1 MMASPI
7 GRLDVKDLVFRG
19 ISLSITAA
27 IVLVFLGPAVDHHFA
42 ERQHNHSHIY
52 LTGSI
57 AEHKHPEGHPFEIPH
72 SHSNTDRQ
80 GTGHHGIIYQTSN
93 DGLHDSGTGSLIA
106 FVDKSSLP
114 LPGDYSPSNALTN
127 SESILAE
134 AFVAPPKKPPRA

>member
-1 MMASPI
+1 MAPPI
-7 GRLDVKDLVFRG
+7 CLLNVKNLVFRG
-19 ISLSITAA
+19 ISLSIAAA
-27 IVLVFLGPAVDHHFA
+27 IVSVFLGPLMDHHFA

-52 LTGSI
+52 LTGSV
-57 AEHKHPEGHPFEIPH
+57 AEHMHPEGHPFEIPH

-93 DGLHDSGTGSLIA
+93 DGLHDSGTGSVIA

-114 LPGDYSPSNALTN
+114 LAGDYSSPDALTN